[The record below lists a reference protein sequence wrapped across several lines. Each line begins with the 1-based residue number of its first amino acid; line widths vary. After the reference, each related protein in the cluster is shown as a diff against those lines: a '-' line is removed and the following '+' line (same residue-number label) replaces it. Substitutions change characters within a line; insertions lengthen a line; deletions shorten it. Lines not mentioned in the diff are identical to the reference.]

1 MNNIFDSHAHYNDTA
16 FDADRDE
23 VLNSLGEKGV
33 SSVINC
39 ATDYNSSLI
48 SLSYAEK
55 YPFIYAS
62 CGLHPE
68 DIKDNYEDELEKIY
82 PLLIEKKC
90 VAVGEIGLDYH
101 YDEIPRNV
109 QIDVFTRQLI
119 KANEMNLPVIVHDRE
134 AHADTLELLK
144 KYKPKGVLHCFSGSV
159 ETAREVLNLG
169 MYLGFGGVVTF
180 KNAVKSVE
188 TAKYVPL
195 DRILLE
201 TDCPYMAPVP
211 FRGKRNDSSLIKFA
225 AEKIGEIRGI
235 DAQTVIDEANKNTKR
250 LFNILNKE
258 CEK

>member
-33 SSVINC
+33 SNVINC

-235 DAQTVIDEANKNTKR
+235 DAQTVIDEANKNTKK

>member
-16 FDADRDE
+16 FDADRAE
-23 VLNSLGEKGV
+23 VSKSLGEKGV
-33 SSVINC
+33 SNVINC

>member
-1 MNNIFDSHAHYNDTA
+1 MNNIFDSHAHYNDSA

-23 VLNSLGEKGV
+23 VLNSLGENGV
-33 SSVINC
+33 SNVINC

-68 DIKDNYEDELEKIY
+68 DIKDDYEDELEKIY

-101 YDEIPRNV
+101 YDEIPRKV

-211 FRGKRNDSSLIKFA
+211 YRGKRNDSSLIKFA

-250 LFNILNKE
+250 LFNIK
-258 CEK
+258 

>member
-1 MNNIFDSHAHYNDTA
+1 MNNIFDSHAHYNDPA

-23 VLNSLGEKGV
+23 VLNSLGENGV
-33 SSVINC
+33 SNVINC

-68 DIKDNYEDELEKIY
+68 DIKDDYEDELGKIY

-101 YDEIPRNV
+101 YDEIPRKV

-119 KANEMNLPVIVHDRE
+119 KANEMNLPIIVHDRE

-211 FRGKRNDSSLIKFA
+211 YRGKRNDSSLIKFA

-250 LFNILNKE
+250 LFNIK
-258 CEK
+258 

>member
-1 MNNIFDSHAHYNDTA
+1 MNNIFDSHAHYNDPA

-23 VLNSLGEKGV
+23 VLNSLGENGV
-33 SSVINC
+33 SNVINC

-62 CGLHPE
+62 YGLHPE
-68 DIKDNYEDELEKIY
+68 DIKDDYEDELEKIY

-101 YDEIPRNV
+101 YDEIPRKV

-211 FRGKRNDSSLIKFA
+211 YRGKRNDSSLIKFA

-250 LFNILNKE
+250 LFNIK
-258 CEK
+258 

>member
-33 SSVINC
+33 SNVINC

-225 AEKIGEIRGI
+225 AEKIGETRGI

>member
-1 MNNIFDSHAHYNDTA
+1 MNNIFDSHAHYNDTE

-33 SSVINC
+33 SNVINC